1 MSLKVYVEQVPEG
14 LETFYKEVD
23 GKFVLDVEDVDIL
36 EADKLKKEVP
46 ELKNKVKEFREHNI
60 QLRTQIEQLSNDG
73 VKQPNIQELVDSKV
87 FELKSRVEQIEV
99 ERQTLKHQLEEVVLS
114 DKAKDYAVKYGV
126 HDTALP
132 DVINRARHAFTVEN
146 GTLVPKDK
154 EYRDD
159 AGNPLTLE
167 KWMTDLRDKHAPHC
181 FKASTG
187 TGSKRPTNGNIG
199 SVAELS
205 PTDKIK
211 NGLNNIKGPK
221 KSLM

>member
-1 MSLKVYVEQVPEG
+1 MSLELYVEQVPEG

-23 GKFVLDVEDVDIL
+23 GKFVLDVVGVDL
-36 EADKLKKEVP
+36 TEVDKLKKEVP
-46 ELKNKVKEFREHNI
+46 ELKNKVKEFRDHNI
-60 QLRTQIEQLSNDG
+60 QLRTQLEQVSG
-73 VKQPNIQELVDSKV
+73 EVKTPNIQELVESKV
-87 FELKSRVEQIEV
+87 SELKSRVEQIDN
-99 ERQTLKHQLEEVVLS
+99 ERQTLKQQLEEVVLS

-167 KWMTDLRDKHAPHC
+167 KWMNDLRDKHAPHC
-181 FKASTG
+181 FKSSTG
-187 TGSKRPTNGNIG
+187 TGSKRPNDVFGGNKT
-199 SVAELS
+199 ELS

-221 KSLM
+221 KSLI